1 MSRTFVIGD
10 IHGALKAWL
19 QGKLSKTDWVL
30 KKGKSTIKSYE
41 HLDDSMKQKHLTF
54 SPGFICFTPTSRIDY
69 IFMPGL
75 KILNILGRVDE

>member
-30 KKGKSTIKSYE
+30 KKGKLTIKSYE

-54 SPGFICFTPTSRIDY
+54 FSRLYLFHIDEQNRLYIHAGFKNPEHT
-69 IFMPGL
+69 G
-75 KILNILGRVDE
+75 KGK